1 MYVTSHVHTGLA
13 ESISFNV
20 SSAIPPSPIPP
31 TASVDSYTTRPTRK
45 STRRSTRKS
54 ASVQNVKVAAS
65 SLATGGVSQ
74 ATGRGSGRPGRER
87 AKTGGVTV
95 AVSGSLKQL
104 EGTGVDISM
113 LPPSSEYVYTGVVM
127 WNLTIYGHQ

>member
-1 MYVTSHVHTGLA
+1 MCVTSHVYTGLA

-45 STRRSTRKS
+45 STRRSARKS
-54 ASVQNVKVAAS
+54 ASVQSVKVAAS
-65 SLATGGVSQ
+65 TVTTGGVIQ
-74 ATGRGSGRPGRER
+74 AAGRGSGRPGRKR

-95 AVSGSLKQL
+95 AVSGSVKQL
-104 EGTGVDISM
+104 EQAGADISM
-113 LPPSSEYVYTGVVM
+113 LPPSSE
-127 WNLTIYGHQ
+127 

>member
-1 MYVTSHVHTGLA
+1 MCVTSHVYTGLA

-65 SLATGGVSQ
+65 TLATGGQ
-74 ATGRGSGRPGRER
+74 AAGRGSGRPGRKR

-95 AVSGSLKQL
+95 AVSGTIKQP
-104 EGTGVDISM
+104 EQAIADISM
-113 LPPSSEYVYTGVVM
+113 LPPSSE
-127 WNLTIYGHQ
+127 